1 LAHGPYG
8 GIGGIGG
15 VGGIGAMRD
24 GIECQ
29 MRVAH
34 LTTVDSTLWY
44 LLRPQLL
51 AVLEAG
57 GEVYGISAPGP
68 YVARLEGEGVRHI
81 ALPSSTRGWSLAS
94 DVRAAVELWRVL
106 RRERFDVLHTHNPKP
121 GVYGRILGRLARVPI
136 VVNTNHGL
144 YFGGGQPVQRAVV
157 LGLEAVAAR
166 FSDAELI
173 QNPEDLELLVR
184 RRLNPPR
191 RSRLLGNGVDLARFR
206 PGPAAERAAVR
217 AELGVDD
224 DQIVVGM
231 VGRMVAEK
239 GYPELFEAAARLP
252 DRYVVVCIGPD
263 DPDKAD
269 ALPGGA
275 IDAARKAGLRLLG
288 LRDDVDRLYRGMDLF
303 VLPSHREGF
312 PRAAMEAAA
321 TGLPVI
327 ATDIR
332 GCRQVVDHGVT
343 GLLVPVRSPEALAG
357 AIGDLGEDAE
367 RRAAMGEAAIARAR
381 RHFDERR
388 VVERVIDTYEVV
400 ARAKRLATGPGLR
413 RRVRDS
419 GHG

>member
-1 LAHGPYG
+1 
-8 GIGGIGG
+8 
-15 VGGIGAMRD
+15 
-24 GIECQ
+24 

-34 LTTVDSTLWY
+34 VTTVDSTLWY

-68 YVARLEGEGVRHI
+68 FVARLEAEGVRHI
-81 ALPSSTRGWSLAS
+81 ALRSSTRGWSLGS
-94 DVRAAVELWRVL
+94 DLRAAIELWRVL

-121 GVYGRILGRLARVPI
+121 GLYGRILGRLAGVPI

-144 YFGGGQPVQRAVV
+144 YFGGGQPVRRTVV
-157 LGLEAVAAR
+157 LGLEGMAAR
-166 FSDAELI
+166 FSDAEMV

-184 RRLNPPR
+184 RRLNPR
-191 RSRLLGNGVDLARFR
+191 RRTRLLGNGVDLARFH
-206 PGPAAERAAVR
+206 PGTAAERAAVR
-217 AELGVDD
+217 AELGVGDD
-224 DQIVVGM
+224 RIVVGM

-239 GYPELFEAAARLP
+239 GYPELFEAAGRLP

-269 ALPGGA
+269 ALPAGA
-275 IDAARKAGLRLLG
+275 IDAARAAGVRLLG
-288 LRDDVDRLYRGMDLF
+288 RRDDVDRLYRGMDLF

-332 GCRQVVDHGVT
+332 GCRQVVADRVT
-343 GLLVPVRSPEALAG
+343 GLLVPVRSPDSLAG
-357 AIGDLGEDAE
+357 AITVLGEDPE

-381 RHFDERR
+381 RLFDERR
-388 VVERVIDTYEVV
+388 VVERVVDTYEVV
-400 ARAKRLATGPGLR
+400 ARAKRLDVGPGLR
-413 RRVRDS
+413 WRAS
-419 GHG
+419 GSGTG